1 MRRPTRPTWGR
12 PHRRAAQAGVISA
25 RAPRFRGQ
33 SVVEFALVSLLLMT
47 MVAGV
52 VDLGR
57 GVYARTTLTNAV
69 REASRYGATD
79 PSNSAGIIQSA
90 ARTSPGLTLADPNN
104 WKQSFA
110 NNGGVIRCNDRNL
123 AWLPNTT
130 SARIPAAPIGLGL
143 GIVAPA
149 VGAAT
154 GSNADTG
161 GCVTQYYYTIDG
173 ARGSL
178 GSAGTNQT
186 VKVIFNVNAGCTVSS
201 ARLAVYR
208 TDSNGQDILPAYQE
222 DIAYNLTAGTY
233 TLTITTPSTNFHTVF
248 EVTSSAPPSPT
259 PTAVATATPVT
270 PTATPVTP
278 TATAT
283 PVTPTATPVTPTA
296 TPVTPTATKTTVP
309 PTATATPVTPTA
321 TPVTPTA
328 TPVTPTSTPVTPTA
342 TKTAIPTA
350 TPVTPTV
357 TPTSTPVT
365 PTATATPVTPTAT
378 NTPVPPTATNTPIPP
393 TATKTTVPTATST
406 PTNTPVPTPNA
417 THGNVTGCITTD
429 TVTVTNLPSKYDYA
443 GGVFNTTIPGAP
455 SNIYT
460 SQPAVVNG
468 SATLTLNY
476 PTYSPGTSFT
486 VTVDIYAR
494 DRTDGSIDYIKTVS
508 WTVTCPA
515 PTPTA
520 TATATSTSTPTKTPV
535 PPTATATPVTPT
547 ATPVT
552 PTATPVTPTATPVT
566 PTATK
571 TAIPTAT
578 PVTPTATPVTPTS
591 TPVTP
596 TATATPVT
604 PTATP
609 VTPTS
614 TPLPT
619 ATATNTPLPTLTPTP
634 DGSLGSNWQNRQ
646 DAYGNT
652 IPQDCQSPQVGKLLT
667 ICAQYNFDLA
677 LPKLIGFGRIP
688 MKECAT
694 VDIQSVP

>member
-1 MRRPTRPTWGR
+1 MKRPTRPSWSR
-12 PHRRAAQAGVISA
+12 PHRRAEQEGGISA

-259 PTAVATATPVT
+259 PTAVATS
-270 PTATPVTP
+270 

-283 PVTPTATPVTPTA
+283 ATNTATPTATPVTPTA

-321 TPVTPTA
+321 T
-328 TPVTPTSTPVTPTA
+328 
-342 TKTAIPTA
+342 
-350 TPVTPTV
+350 
-357 TPTSTPVT
+357 
-365 PTATATPVTPTAT
+365 
-378 NTPVPPTATNTPIPP
+378 N
-393 TATKTTVPTATST
+393 
-406 PTNTPVPTPNA
+406 
-417 THGNVTGCITTD
+417 
-429 TVTVTNLPSKYDYA
+429 
-443 GGVFNTTIPGAP
+443 
-455 SNIYT
+455 
-460 SQPAVVNG
+460 
-468 SATLTLNY
+468 
-476 PTYSPGTSFT
+476 
-486 VTVDIYAR
+486 
-494 DRTDGSIDYIKTVS
+494 
-508 WTVTCPA
+508 
-515 PTPTA
+515 
-520 TATATSTSTPTKTPV
+520 
-535 PPTATATPVTPT
+535 TPVTPT

-571 TAIPTAT
+571 TAIPTA
-578 PVTPTATPVTPTS
+578 

>member
-12 PHRRAAQAGVISA
+12 PHRRAAQAGVTSA

-52 VDLGR
+52 IDLGR

-259 PTAVATATPVT
+259 LTAVATATPVT

-296 TPVTPTATKTTVP
+296 TKTAIPTATPVTPTATPVTPTSTPVTPTATATPVTPTATKTTVP

-321 TPVTPTA
+321 T
-328 TPVTPTSTPVTPTA
+328 
-342 TKTAIPTA
+342 
-350 TPVTPTV
+350 
-357 TPTSTPVT
+357 
-365 PTATATPVTPTAT
+365 
-378 NTPVPPTATNTPIPP
+378 NTPVPPTATSTPIPP
-393 TATKTTVPTATST
+393 TATKTPVPTATST
-406 PTNTPVPTPNA
+406 PTNTPTPTPNA
-417 THGNVTGCITTD
+417 THGNVNSCITTD
-429 TVTVTNLPSKYDYA
+429 TATINNLPSKYDYA
-443 GGVFNTTIPGAP
+443 GGRFNTTIPGAP
-455 SNIYT
+455 TGILT
-460 SQPAVVNG
+460 SQPAIVNG

-476 PTYSPGTSFT
+476 PSYQVGTSFT
-486 VTVDIYAR
+486 VTLDIYAR
-494 DRTDGSIDYIKTVS
+494 NASGGVIDYITTVS

-552 PTATPVTPTATPVT
+552 PTATPITPTATKPPTATATPVT
-566 PTATK
+566 
-571 TAIPTAT
+571 PTAT

-596 TATATPVT
+596 TATKTAIPTATPVTPTATPVT

>member
-283 PVTPTATPVTPTA
+283 PVTPTATPVTPT
-296 TPVTPTATKTTVP
+296 
-309 PTATATPVTPTA
+309 
-321 TPVTPTA
+321 
-328 TPVTPTSTPVTPTA
+328 STPVTPTA

-552 PTATPVTPTATPVT
+552 PTS
-566 PTATK
+566 
-571 TAIPTAT
+571 T